1 MAQCSLVSSSLTPAG
16 GIQKEMDT
24 SADLVSAESV
34 NELRL
39 RALRGELSTILLAS
53 IDRLKH
59 AVVPSCKLAVFASST
74 FTDTVRERNVLL
86 EKILPDLRERGRLI
100 DRKHV

>member
-1 MAQCSLVSSSLTPAG
+1 MDSMFSAAS
-16 GIQKEMDT
+16 DT
-24 SADLVSAESV
+24 SEV

-59 AVVPSCKLAVFASST
+59 TVVPSCKLAVFVSST
-74 FTDTVRERNVLL
+74 FTDTERERNLLL
-86 EKILPDLRERGRLI
+86 EKILPDLRERGRLMGI
-100 DRKHV
+100 EVVFVDMRWG